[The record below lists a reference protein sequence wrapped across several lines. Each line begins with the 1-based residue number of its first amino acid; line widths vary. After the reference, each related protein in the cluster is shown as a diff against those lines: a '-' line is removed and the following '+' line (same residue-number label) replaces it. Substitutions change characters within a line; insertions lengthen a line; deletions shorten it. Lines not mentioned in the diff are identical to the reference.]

1 MNYITLPY
9 CVNHFTSY
17 DNINPQSVRG
27 EAFYSLSRWRDLN
40 PRPLPYQGSA
50 LPLSYIGNIR
60 LFLERKTGLK
70 PAALSLEGWCSINW
84 ATSAKQVG
92 RDGFEP
98 PKRWRSRFTVCP
110 IWPLWNLPIVLCYLS
125 LLSDSNQRPRDY
137 KSRALANWA
146 KEASIVVQWDTG
158 RSLLRMQRYCLFPN
172 WQTFSHFFF
181 KKLFNRPST
190 APLNRY
196 LTTT

>member
-50 LPLSYIGNIR
+50 LPLSYIGNVRFVSWAEDRAQTRGPQLGR
-60 LFLERKTGLK
+60 LMLYR
-70 PAALSLEGWCSINW
+70 LSYFRNFHC
-84 ATSAKQVG
+84 VG

-110 IWPLWNLPIVLCYLS
+110 IWPLWNLPKPFFKDLSWASCRIRTNDPEITNHVLWPTELKRQLS
-125 LLSDSNQRPRDY
+125 TQKPHSG
-137 KSRALANWA
+137 
-146 KEASIVVQWDTG
+146 V
-158 RSLLRMQRYCLFPN
+158 LLRVQ
-172 WQTFSHFFF
+172 S
-181 KKLFNRPST
+181 
-190 APLNRY
+190 
-196 LTTT
+196 